1 MNKKTEVRTIKRQ
14 HQKYSYRRNALVA
27 TLEKKGI
34 KNQKVLQ
41 AIETVPRHSFVDS
54 ALVNRAY
61 NDRALHIG
69 CSQTI
74 SQPYTVANQTAL
86 LDTAEGAKVLEIG
99 RGPSSQ
105 ATCPTDM

>member
-1 MNKKTEVRTIKRQ
+1 MGFLKVFRKVFVSIARKHYFRINKKTKARTIKRQ
-14 HQKYSYRRNALVA
+14 HQKYSYRTNALVA

-61 NDRALHIG
+61 DDRALPID

-74 SQPYTVANQTAL
+74 SQDRKSV
-86 LDTAEGAKVLEIG
+86 V
-99 RGPSSQ
+99 
-105 ATCPTDM
+105 